1 MCGIVGYV
9 GKNRSVVDVLIDGLR
24 RLEYRGYDSSGIAV
38 AKEDSF
44 SVVRSIGKLKNL
56 EEVLRDKELKG
67 TSGIGHTRWATHGKP
82 SKENAHPH
90 CSNRTAIVHNGIVE
104 NYRELKSDLESQG
117 RLFFS
122 ETDTEVLA
130 HLIDMELEKGFSLL
144 ESVIA
149 VTQSLNGS
157 YALAAI
163 EERTPGNIVVAKNGG
178 SPLVLGLSEREVF
191 LASDVPAILPFTRQ
205 MLFMEDGEFAVLN
218 EDGVKLVDVSGEA
231 ILREPEDL
239 EWNPMS
245 INKGRY
251 DTFMQ
256 KEIFEQPNAI
266 RETIGTR
273 ISDDGKGID
282 LDEIEISPEWLSDV
296 KKIIIIACG
305 TAYYAG
311 LIGKYFIESLARIPV
326 EVDLASEFR
335 YRDPIISKNDL
346 VILVSQSGET
356 ADTIAA
362 LREARARGA
371 RLLSIC
377 NVRDSTVVRGSDDVL
392 FTQAGPEIG
401 VASTKAFTTQLV
413 NLQLIALKLG
423 LISGALQTDEVE
435 IEIKYLKSLP
445 AAVEK
450 VLSLD
455 GAIREI
461 AQRFYQ
467 SPSFLFLGRGVM
479 YPIALEGAL
488 KLKEISYIHAEGF
501 AAGEMKHGPIALIDE
516 QMPIVV
522 IVNKGRN
529 YDKTVSNV
537 EEVRARGGKIFAV
550 ASESDETIALLVDE
564 IVKIPAL
571 GEYATAVLSVIPL
584 QLLAYH
590 IARLKGTD
598 VDQPR
603 NLAKSVTV
611 E

>member
-130 HLIDMELEKGFSLL
+130 HLIDIELEKGFSLL

-157 YALAAI
+157 YAIAAI

-273 ISDDGKGID
+273 ISDDEKDIE
-282 LDEIEISPEWLSDV
+282 LDEIDISPEWLSDV

-346 VILVSQSGET
+346 VILISQSGET

-362 LREARARGA
+362 LREARTRGA

-423 LISGALQTDEVE
+423 LVSGAL
-435 IEIKYLKSLP
+435 
-445 AAVEK
+445 
-450 VLSLD
+450 
-455 GAIREI
+455 
-461 AQRFYQ
+461 
-467 SPSFLFLGRGVM
+467 
-479 YPIALEGAL
+479 
-488 KLKEISYIHAEGF
+488 
-501 AAGEMKHGPIALIDE
+501 
-516 QMPIVV
+516 
-522 IVNKGRN
+522 
-529 YDKTVSNV
+529 
-537 EEVRARGGKIFAV
+537 
-550 ASESDETIALLVDE
+550 
-564 IVKIPAL
+564 
-571 GEYATAVLSVIPL
+571 
-584 QLLAYH
+584 
-590 IARLKGTD
+590 
-598 VDQPR
+598 
-603 NLAKSVTV
+603 
-611 E
+611 

>member
-56 EEVLRDKELKG
+56 EEVIRDKELKG
-67 TSGIGHTRWATHGKP
+67 ISGIGHTRWATHGKP

-130 HLIDMELEKGFSLL
+130 HLIDIELEKGFSLL

-245 INKGRY
+245 INKERY
-251 DTFMQ
+251 ETFMQ

>member
-82 SKENAHPH
+82 SQENAHPH

-122 ETDTEVLA
+122 ETDTEVVA

-157 YALAAI
+157 YAIAAI

-231 ILREPEDL
+231 ILREPEGL

-273 ISDDGKGID
+273 ISDDEKDID
-282 LDEIEISPEWLSDV
+282 LDEIDISPEWLSDV

-346 VILVSQSGET
+346 VILISQSGET

-362 LREARARGA
+362 LREARTRGA

-423 LISGALQTDEVE
+423 LVSGALQIDEVE

-467 SPSFLFLGRGVM
+467 SSSFLFLGRGVM

-488 KLKEISYIHAEGF
+488 KLKEISYIHAEGY

-516 QMPIVV
+516 QMPIVA

>member
-157 YALAAI
+157 YAIAAI

-231 ILREPEDL
+231 IFREPEDL

-273 ISDDGKGID
+273 ISDDEKDID
-282 LDEIEISPEWLSDV
+282 LDEIDISPEWLSDV

-346 VILVSQSGET
+346 VILISQSGET

-362 LREARARGA
+362 LREARTRGA

-423 LISGALQTDEVE
+423 LVSGALQIDEVE

-461 AQRFYQ
+461 AHRFYQ

-488 KLKEISYIHAEGF
+488 KLKEISYIHAEGY

-516 QMPIVV
+516 QMPIVA

-571 GEYATAVLSVIPL
+571 GEYATAVLAVIPL

>member
-1 MCGIVGYV
+1 
-9 GKNRSVVDVLIDGLR
+9 
-24 RLEYRGYDSSGIAV
+24 
-38 AKEDSF
+38 
-44 SVVRSIGKLKNL
+44 LKNL
-56 EEVLRDKELKG
+56 EEVIRDKELKG
-67 TSGIGHTRWATHGKP
+67 ISGIGHTRWATHGKP

-130 HLIDMELEKGFSLL
+130 HLIDIELEKGFSLL

-245 INKGRY
+245 INKERY
-251 DTFMQ
+251 ETFMQ

>member
-38 AKEDSF
+38 AKEDGF
-44 SVVRSIGKLKNL
+44 SVVRSTGKLKNL
-56 EEVLRDKELKG
+56 EEVLRDKEIKG

-122 ETDTEVLA
+122 ETDTEVVA
-130 HLIDMELEKGFSLL
+130 HLIDMELEKGFGLL

-163 EERTPGNIVVAKNGG
+163 EERMPGNIVVAKNGG

-231 ILREPEDL
+231 ILREPEGL

-273 ISDDGKGID
+273 ISDDEKDID

-305 TAYYAG
+305 TAHYAG

-423 LISGALQTDEVE
+423 LVSGALQTDELE

-455 GAIREI
+455 GDIREI

-488 KLKEISYIHAEGF
+488 KLKEISYIHAEGY

-516 QMPIVV
+516 QMPIVA

>member
-157 YALAAI
+157 YAIAAI

-413 NLQLIALKLG
+413 NLQLLALKLG
-423 LISGALQTDEVE
+423 LVSGARQIDEVE

-461 AQRFYQ
+461 AHRFYQ

-598 VDQPR
+598 VDHPR

>member
-56 EEVLRDKELKG
+56 EEVIRDKELKG
-67 TSGIGHTRWATHGKP
+67 ISGIGHTRWATHGKP

-90 CSNRTAIVHNGIVE
+90 CSNRTAIDHNGIVE
-104 NYRELKSDLESQG
+104 NYRELKFDLESQG

-130 HLIDMELEKGFSLL
+130 HLIDIELEKGFSLL

-245 INKGRY
+245 INKERY
-251 DTFMQ
+251 ETFMQ

-392 FTQAGPEIG
+392 FTQAGPELR

>member
-38 AKEDSF
+38 AKEDGF
-44 SVVRSIGKLKNL
+44 SVVRSTGKLKNL
-56 EEVLRDKELKG
+56 EEVLRDKEIKG

-122 ETDTEVLA
+122 ETDTEVVA
-130 HLIDMELEKGFSLL
+130 HLIDMELEKGFGLL

-163 EERTPGNIVVAKNGG
+163 EERMPGNIVVAKNGG

-231 ILREPEDL
+231 ILREPEGL

-273 ISDDGKGID
+273 ISDDEKDID

-305 TAYYAG
+305 TAHYAG

-423 LISGALQTDEVE
+423 LVSGALQTDELE

-455 GAIREI
+455 GDIREI

-488 KLKEISYIHAEGF
+488 KLKEISYIHAEGY

-516 QMPIVV
+516 QMPIVA

-571 GEYATAVLSVIPL
+571 GEYATSVLAVIPL